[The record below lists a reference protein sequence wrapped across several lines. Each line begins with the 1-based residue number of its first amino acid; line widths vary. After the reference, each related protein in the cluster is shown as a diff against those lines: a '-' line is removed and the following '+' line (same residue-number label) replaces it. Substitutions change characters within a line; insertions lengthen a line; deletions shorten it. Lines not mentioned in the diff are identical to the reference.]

1 MRNIHITE
9 RKVKLA
15 WNNLRQ
21 KINRQF
27 FSSHSGC
34 WFKKIF
40 LSILSLFSEPRA
52 PDNTATTTWA
62 CFQATKLLVIALL
75 LISILYS
82 LWLLYL
88 DNETF
93 TFFEFSF
100 VPVALSRCRNV
111 AVVVA
116 KLKNCL
122 IEGEYVC
129 YRWGAGDLEFV
140 KVSAPLIWQN
150 QYWCIFALPPSPLQ
164 ELYQAAWGQ
173 YCSYL
178 PSVGS
183 HWDLN
188 TLVLAKIHSQYN
200 TTDRTCIYTQA
211 MYCVSRL

>member
-40 LSILSLFSEPRA
+40 LSILYLFSEPGTRQYCH
-52 PDNTATTTWA
+52 DNVPNAHA

-100 VPVALSRCRNV
+100 VPVALITLSRCRNV

-116 KLKNCL
+116 KLKNCW

-129 YRWGAGDLEFV
+129 YRWGAGDLDFV

-173 YCSYL
+173 YCS
-178 PSVGS
+178 
-183 HWDLN
+183 
-188 TLVLAKIHSQYN
+188 
-200 TTDRTCIYTQA
+200 
-211 MYCVSRL
+211 